1 MIHKLILKNFKRIA
15 NETFDFNNFDLIVG
29 ANNSGK
35 STALQA
41 LAIWQYCVDQFNLQT
56 RKGSRGIQVV
66 LPNFTALPLPE
77 FNLLWTDRTDREYV
91 VDASKKS
98 GKAQNYIYIEI
109 DVYWNDEEN
118 VEQNFAVQMR
128 YQSPQA
134 VFAIPKGDW
143 KNFAAKNALPSFPKI
158 VYVPPFSGLEP
169 HEKWMDDGN
178 IRQQTGKAQPGSV
191 LRNLLYRVI
200 DRPHVNIADNADWS
214 EIVLK
219 IKDWFGVDLL
229 LPQYEKGIS
238 TEIHMEYKSNKK
250 SFDII
255 SGGSGFHQILT
266 LLAFVYGYPEVTTIL
281 FDEPDAHLH
290 VNLQRQ
296 IVNYF
301 KVKSK
306 KQFIIAT
313 HSEEFIKGV
322 EINSI
327 LSILSGKPQRV
338 ISTNEVLQALSDID
352 NIDVVR
358 TSQSPF
364 ILYVEG
370 EDDERLLSVWAD
382 KLDKNEIYQKYYPFV
397 LGGSTKRE
405 MQDKADRH
413 FRALKQVVPNVK
425 RAILL
430 DRDGDDNAINP
441 DKENHVL
448 NEWKRKNIDNYL
460 FVPEAWKRAVVEN
473 LNMVPGGLFTQFYFD
488 IIDSFF
494 RNENLTLPPASNW
507 GNVEASI
514 FKVLDGKKLLFE
526 QADSLF
532 EKLKNEEGGNLKL
545 NRIAVSSHMNPD
557 EIHQDIKDLFL
568 NLEKIVDE

>member
-1 MIHKLILKNFKRIA
+1 MIHKLILKNFKRIQD
-15 NETFDFNNFDLIVG
+15 EVFEFNRFDLIVG

-41 LAIWQYCVDQFNLQT
+41 LAIWQYCVDQFSLSK

-77 FNLLWTDRTDREYV
+77 FNLLWTDRIGQT
-91 VDASKKS
+91 K
-98 GKAQNYIYIEI
+98 NTYIYIEI
-109 DVYWNDEEN
+109 DLYWKDEDN
-118 VEQNFAVQMR
+118 REQNFCVKLR

-134 VFAIPKGDW
+134 VFALPEGDW
-143 KNFAAKNALPSFPKI
+143 KNFNEKINLSSFPKI

-178 IRQQTGKAQPGSV
+178 VKQQIGKAQPGSV

-200 DRPHVNIADNADWS
+200 DRDGINIKNNSDWQ
-214 EIVLK
+214 EITKK
-219 IKDWFGVDLL
+219 IKDWFGVDLQA
-229 LPQYEKGIS
+229 PDYEKGIS
-238 TEIHMEYKSNKK
+238 TEIVSDYKVGKK

-266 LLAFVYGYPEVTTIL
+266 LLAFVYGYPGVTTIL

-301 KVKSK
+301 KLASH
-306 KQFIIAT
+306 KQFLIAT

-322 EINSI
+322 EISSI
-327 LSILSGKPQRV
+327 LSILSGKPLRV
-338 ISTNEVLQALSDID
+338 NSNNEVLHALSEID

-358 TSQSPF
+358 TEQSPY

-370 EDDERLLSVWAD
+370 EDDERLLAVWAD
-382 KLDKNEIYQKYYPFV
+382 KLGKTEVYQKFYPFI

-405 MQDKADRH
+405 MQEKADRH
-413 FRALKQVVPNVK
+413 YRALKQIVPAVK

-430 DRDGDDNAINP
+430 DYDSDEVAINP
-441 DKENHVL
+441 DSSNYVL
-448 NEWKRKNIDNYL
+448 NEWRRKNIDNYL
-460 FVPEAWKRAVVEN
+460 LIPDVWKRATAQQMNGETSDLFMQVYNEIIDAHFNNEN
-473 LNMVPGGLFTQFYFD
+473 LN
-488 IIDSFF
+488 
-494 RNENLTLPPASNW
+494 LPPNATW
-507 GNVEASI
+507 QNVSASI
-514 FKVLDGKKLLFE
+514 FRVLDGKKLLFE
-526 QADSLF
+526 NRDSLF
-532 EKLKNEEGGNLKL
+532 QKIKNQSNHELKI
-545 NRIAVSSHMNPD
+545 NRTILAQNMKPE
-557 EIHQDIKDLFL
+557 EIHQDIVQFFD
-568 NLEKIVDE
+568 NLERIIHE